1 MRTNRSDTEKKRP
14 LDDTDR
20 KIISALRANP
30 QGTNRDIAGVVS
42 VSEMTVASRV
52 DALINDNL
60 MKVTIQRDVR
70 TLGSRCLALIELD
83 VEGALVDKVAK
94 RVADFARVFAVTVV
108 IGTPQIVM
116 MAFARDN
123 LDLQRFMQDDLARVK
138 GIRHANVSLALQT
151 LKADTGIA
159 AL

>member
-1 MRTNRSDTEKKRP
+1 
-14 LDDTDR
+14 
-20 KIISALRANP
+20 
-30 QGTNRDIAGVVS
+30 
-42 VSEMTVASRV
+42 
-52 DALINDNL
+52 
-60 MKVTIQRDVR
+60 
-70 TLGSRCLALIELD
+70 
-83 VEGALVDKVAK
+83 
-94 RVADFARVFAVTVV
+94 
-108 IGTPQIVM
+108 M